1 MLWFLRDY
9 PLAAVLLRAAT
20 LACQSLLIGGI
31 VFCSCVLREEQ
42 SQEIFFA
49 RARRLLWGAAL
60 GLIAAQ
66 VAFIALDSAMLLGTS
81 TLRWVDLLTA
91 SYVLAGVLSIATA
104 GAFLLWLCRVSSRYS
119 PRWLGFALPL
129 LAASVWTSHAAS
141 RLEDRALLVIL
152 TALHQLATAVW
163 IASLPYLWIFL
174 AAEQDASI
182 RDSIQAS
189 ILRRYSKMALAAAI
203 VLVASGLWMACLYTG
218 SWSAVYG
225 TAYGVVLTAKVLLL
239 LGVLAVGASNFVSI
253 RVSIRA
259 FPSNLQPLLLRIAR
273 ATEVEIG
280 IGFIILLAAAS
291 LTSQPPAV
299 DLVQGRLSL
308 PEIAARM
315 SPRWPRLHTPP
326 LSAMPSVQPMAQAI
340 RNYDASLDVA
350 GSTNNAV
357 EQAWSEYNH
366 HWAGIVV
373 LAAGVMA
380 LLARSK
386 KMTWARNWPLVFLGL
401 AVFLFFRA
409 DPEAWP
415 LGPRGF
421 WQSFYNP
428 EDVEHRLFVL
438 LILSF
443 VAFEWGV
450 QTGRIFST
458 KAALVFPAVCALG
471 GALLLTHNHSLGN
484 IREELLAEMSHT
496 AIAVCAVFAGA
507 SRWLEVRLAGKMSRR
522 VASRFDWIW
531 PACRMIWPVC
541 LILIGLI
548 LLDYRE
554 A

>member
-1 MLWFLRDY
+1 
-9 PLAAVLLRAAT
+9 
-20 LACQSLLIGGI
+20 
-31 VFCSCVLREEQ
+31 
-42 SQEIFFA
+42 
-49 RARRLLWGAAL
+49 
-60 GLIAAQ
+60 
-66 VAFIALDSAMLLGTS
+66 
-81 TLRWVDLLTA
+81 
-91 SYVLAGVLSIATA
+91 
-104 GAFLLWLCRVSSRYS
+104 
-119 PRWLGFALPL
+119 
-129 LAASVWTSHAAS
+129 
-141 RLEDRALLVIL
+141 
-152 TALHQLATAVW
+152 
-163 IASLPYLWIFL
+163 
-174 AAEQDASI
+174 
-182 RDSIQAS
+182 
-189 ILRRYSKMALAAAI
+189 
-203 VLVASGLWMACLYTG
+203 
-218 SWSAVYG
+218 
-225 TAYGVVLTAKVLLL
+225 
-239 LGVLAVGASNFVSI
+239 
-253 RVSIRA
+253 
-259 FPSNLQPLLLRIAR
+259 
-273 ATEVEIG
+273 
-280 IGFIILLAAAS
+280 
-291 LTSQPPAV
+291 
-299 DLVQGRLSL
+299 
-308 PEIAARM
+308 
-315 SPRWPRLHTPP
+315 
-326 LSAMPSVQPMAQAI
+326 MPSVQPMSQAI

-373 LAAGVMA
+373 LAAGVLA

-386 KMTWARNWPLVFLGL
+386 KMPWARNWPLAFLGL

-428 EDVEHRLFVL
+428 EDLEHRLFVL

-450 QTGRIFST
+450 QTGRILST

-471 GALLLTHNHSLGN
+471 GALLLTHSHSLGN

-507 SRWLEVRLAGKMSRR
+507 SRWLEVRLAGKMSCRATNR
-522 VASRFDWIW
+522 VAWIW

>member
-9 PLAAVLLRAAT
+9 PLAAVLLRAGT

-31 VFCSCVLREEQ
+31 VFCVGILRGEQ
-42 SQEIFFA
+42 KRDGLFA
-49 RARRLLWGAAL
+49 KARRLLVGAAL
-60 GLIAAQ
+60 GLIGAQ
-66 VAFIALDSAMLLGTS
+66 VLFVALDSAMLMGTS
-81 TLRWVDLLTA
+81 DLRVADLLTA
-91 SYVLAGVLSIATA
+91 NYVLAGALSVATA
-104 GAFLLWLCRVSSRYS
+104 GIFLGCLHRAAGRLSL
-119 PRWLGFALPL
+119 RWMGFALPL

-141 RLEDRALLVIL
+141 RLEDRSLLVVL
-152 TALHQLATAVW
+152 TAIHQLATAVW

-174 AAEQDASI
+174 AVEQDA
-182 RDSIQAS
+182 DVKAK
-189 ILRRYSKMALAAAI
+189 ILPRYSKMAVGAVVA
-203 VLVASGLWMACLYTG
+203 LVVAGVWMACIYTG

-225 TAYGVVLTAKVLLL
+225 TAYGVVLVAKCALL
-239 LGVLAVGASNFVSI
+239 LGVLGVGASNFVSI
-253 RVSIRA
+253 RA
-259 FPSNLQPLLLRIAR
+259 FPSNMQPLLLRISR

-280 IGFIILLAAAS
+280 IGFIIILAAAS

-326 LSAMPSVQPMAQAI
+326 LSAMPPVQPIAQAI
-340 RNYDASLDVA
+340 RDYDPSLEVA

-366 HWAGIVV
+366 HWAGVVV
-373 LAAGVMA
+373 LCAGIFA
-380 LLARSK
+380 LLAHSK
-386 KMTWARNWPLVFLGL
+386 KMLWARNWPFAFLGL
-401 AVFLFFRA
+401 AIFLFFRA

-415 LGPRGF
+415 LGSRGF

-428 EDVEHRLFVL
+428 EDLEHRFFIL

-450 QTGRIFST
+450 QTGRILSK

-471 GALLLTHNHSLGN
+471 GAVLLTHSHSLGN
-484 IREELLAEMSHT
+484 VKEELLAEMGHT
-496 AIAVCAVFAGA
+496 AVAVCAVFAGG
-507 SRWLEVRLAGKMSRR
+507 SRWLELRLQGKISRR
-522 VASRFDWIW
+522 VAWAW
-531 PACRMIWPVC
+531 PIC

>member
-20 LACQSLLIGGI
+20 LACQSLLIGGMF
-31 VFCSCVLREEQ
+31 FCSCILSSKQ
-42 SQEIFFA
+42 SQNIFFA
-49 RARRLLWGAAL
+49 KARRLLWRAAL

-66 VAFIALDSAMLLGTS
+66 VAFITLDSAMLLGTS
-81 TLRWVDLLTA
+81 TLRWVDLFTA
-91 SYVLAGVLSIATA
+91 SYVLAGVLSIVTA
-104 GAFLLWLCRVSSRYS
+104 GAFLLCLYFISSRYS

-129 LAASVWTSHAAS
+129 LASSVWTSHAAS

-163 IASLPYLWIFL
+163 IASLPYLWVFL
-174 AAEQDASI
+174 ATEQDASM
-182 RDSIQAS
+182 QAS
-189 ILRRYSKMALAAAI
+189 IRASVIRRYSKMALVAAI
-203 VLVASGLWMACLYTG
+203 VLVAAGLWMACLYTG

-225 TAYGVVLTAKVLLL
+225 TAYGVVLTAKALLL
-239 LGVLAVGASNFVSI
+239 LGVLAVGASNFVKI

-259 FPSNLQPLLLRIAR
+259 FSSDLQSLLLRIAR

-280 IGFIILLAAAS
+280 MGFIILLAAAS

-373 LAAGVMA
+373 LAAGVLA

-386 KMTWARNWPLVFLGL
+386 KMPWARNWPLAFLGL

-428 EDVEHRLFVL
+428 EDLEHRLFVL

-450 QTGRIFST
+450 QTGRILSS

-471 GALLLTHNHSLGN
+471 GALLLTHSHSLGN

-507 SRWLEVRLAGKMSRR
+507 SRWLEVRLAGKMSCRATNR
-522 VASRFDWIW
+522 VAWIW
-531 PACRMIWPVC
+531 SACRMIWPVC
-541 LILIGLI
+541 LILIGQI